1 MGTFKTPLIP
11 SNLAS
16 VGSSCVPGASKCVA
30 LVCCQSAL
38 LLRSFLERN
47 SDAQGTIGFNT
58 KIVIGDMD
66 DLGAPLFKEHP
77 YGSSPMTSYG
87 NL

>member
-1 MGTFKTPLIP
+1 MCRACLLPVGT
-11 SNLAS
+11 LAS
-16 VGSSCVPGASKCVA
+16 
-30 LVCCQSAL
+30 QL
-38 LLRSFLERN
+38 LGEKKSW
-47 SDAQGTIGFNT
+47 DAQGTIGFNT
-58 KIVIGDMD
+58 KIVISDMD